1 MAIKLIALDMDN
13 TLLNRQKLVS
23 DKNAEAVQKAMQK
36 GVYVTIATGRMPAS
50 ASYFARN
57 LGMNCPVVSC
67 NGGVVKPLD
76 GEQPIFETH
85 FLPETLLELM
95 NLCYEKNW
103 YIRWYIND
111 TIYVRYKDERMFPA
125 YRTTKGLNIVEV
137 GDDYAKYA
145 ANVTQLVICDINGKI
160 QSIYDYVAEHFQG
173 KIGLQQNT
181 GFTMDVT
188 PPGINKAVGLSKL
201 ADYLGIKQ
209 AEVMAAGDG
218 DNDLDMIKYAG
229 VGVAMENAIA
239 DLKEVASF
247 ITKDCDDNGIAYAIE
262 KLVL

>member
-23 DKNAEAVQKAMQK
+23 KKNEMIIKKVIKK

-50 ASYFARN
+50 ASYFAKN
-57 LGMNCPVVSC
+57 LGLNCPVISC

-76 GEQPIFETH
+76 GSKPIFEVY
-85 FLPETLLELM
+85 FSPETLLELIET
-95 NLCYEKNW
+95 CYKYDW
-103 YIRWYIND
+103 YIRWYIDD
-111 TIYVRYKDERMFPA
+111 TIYVKCKDERMFSA
-125 YRTTKGLNIVEV
+125 YKTTKGLHIVEV
-137 GDDYAKYA
+137 GDDYKKYIN
-145 ANVTQLVICDINGKI
+145 NVTQLVICDINGKI
-160 QSIYDYVAEHFQG
+160 QGIYHYIAEVFKD

-188 PPGINKAVGLSKL
+188 PPGINKAVGLAKL

-209 AEVMAAGDG
+209 EQVMAIGDG
-218 DNDLDMIKYAG
+218 DNDLSMIQYAG
-229 VGVAMENAIA
+229 CGVAMDNAIA
-239 DLKEVASF
+239 DLKAEASF
-247 ITKDCDDNGIAYAIE
+247 ITKDCDEDGIAYAIE

>member
-1 MAIKLIALDMDN
+1 MAVKLIALDMDN
-13 TLLNRQKLVS
+13 TLLDRQKLVS
-23 DKNAEAVQKAMQK
+23 AENAKAVKKAMQK

-50 ASYFARN
+50 ASYFAKN

-76 GEQPIFETH
+76 GGKPIFEAH
-85 FLPETLLELM
+85 FQPETLLKLM
-95 NLCYEKNW
+95 ETCYEKNW

-111 TIYVRYKDERMFPA
+111 TIYVKYKDERMFPA
-125 YRTTKGLNIVEV
+125 YKTTKGLDIVEV
-137 GDDYAKYA
+137 GDNYAEYA
-145 ANVTQLVICDINGKI
+145 DNVTQLVICDVNGKI
-160 QSIYDYVAEHFQG
+160 QSIYDYVAEHFKG

-188 PPGINKAVGLSKL
+188 PPGINKAVGLSRL

-209 AEVMAAGDG
+209 TEVMAVGDG
-218 DNDLDMIKYAG
+218 DNDLDMIRYAG
-229 VGVAMENAIA
+229 IGVAMENAID
-239 DLKEVASF
+239 DLKKAASF
-247 ITKDCDDNGIAYAIE
+247 VTKDCDNDGIAYAIE